1 MKSLQRKRAAGIQ
14 SVSPSLVFPR
24 SASAGLDRGTSSPHR
39 AHPQLLARRLEDV
52 LFALVSIFFFFAP
65 GSMCNISSWFDE
77 AMSHTDR

>member
-39 AHPQLLARRLEDV
+39 AHPQLLARHLEDV
-52 LFALVSIFFFFAP
+52 LFALISIFFFAS